1 MLSNNSD
8 FKKLLLVHSRD
19 RRSHLMGQE
28 LNNIPSLIIKM
39 ESKIK
44 LEKDTIAAATQDLR
58 SLETQ
63 NSSIEKEINSIT
75 DQISRNKNKQL
86 EVKKNEEYQALEKE
100 ITNLL
105 EQQSSKED
113 LQIEVLVKIDGA
125 KETAEIA
132 KSKITE
138 KVESLEI
145 EKLGL
150 IKRQEELQIETEQL
164 ASELEDARS
173 DTEEILLKGYDRT
186 KKVVSRP
193 PYIAPLEEQKCTGCN
208 LRVSN
213 DIVSSVLVDQKLT
226 HCDQCGRIVYCER

>member
-1 MLSNNSD
+1 MLSNNTD

-58 SLETQ
+58 SLEAQ

-105 EQQSSKED
+105 EHQSSKED

-150 IKRQEELQIETEQL
+150 IKRQEELEIETEQL
-164 ASELEDARS
+164 AKELEDART

>member
-28 LNNIPSLIIKM
+28 LNNIPRLIIKM

-58 SLETQ
+58 SLEAQ

-113 LQIEVLVKIDGA
+113 MQIEVLVKIDGA

-164 ASELEDARS
+164 ATELEDARS

-193 PYIAPLEEQKCTGCN
+193 PYIAPLEDQKCTGCN

>member
-58 SLETQ
+58 SLEAQ

-113 LQIEVLVKIDGA
+113 MQIEVLVKIDGA

-150 IKRQEELQIETEQL
+150 IKRQEELEIETEQL
-164 ASELEDARS
+164 AKELEDARS

-193 PYIAPLEEQKCTGCN
+193 PYIAPLEDQKCTGCN

>member
-58 SLETQ
+58 SLEAQ

-150 IKRQEELQIETEQL
+150 IKRQEELEIETEQL
-164 ASELEDARS
+164 ATELEDARS

>member
-1 MLSNNSD
+1 MLSNNTD

-58 SLETQ
+58 SLEAQ

-150 IKRQEELQIETEQL
+150 IKRQEELEIETEQL
-164 ASELEDARS
+164 ATELEDARS

>member
-1 MLSNNSD
+1 MLSNNTD

-58 SLETQ
+58 SLEAQ

-113 LQIEVLVKIDGA
+113 MQIEVLVKIDGA

-164 ASELEDARS
+164 AKELEDARS

>member
-1 MLSNNSD
+1 MLSNNTD

-58 SLETQ
+58 SLEAQ

-113 LQIEVLVKIDGA
+113 MQIEVLVKIDGA

-164 ASELEDARS
+164 ATELEDARS

>member
-28 LNNIPSLIIKM
+28 LYNIPSLIIKM

-58 SLETQ
+58 SLEAQ

-113 LQIEVLVKIDGA
+113 MQFEVLVKIDGA

-164 ASELEDARS
+164 ATELEDARS

>member
-28 LNNIPSLIIKM
+28 LNNIPRLIIKM

-58 SLETQ
+58 SLEAQ

-113 LQIEVLVKIDGA
+113 MQIEVLVKIDGA

-164 ASELEDARS
+164 ATELEDARS

>member
-58 SLETQ
+58 SLEAQ

-150 IKRQEELQIETEQL
+150 IKRQEELEIETEQL
-164 ASELEDARS
+164 AKELEDARS

>member
-58 SLETQ
+58 SLEAQ

-113 LQIEVLVKIDGA
+113 MQIEVLVKIDGA

-164 ASELEDARS
+164 ATELEDARS

>member
-1 MLSNNSD
+1 MLSNNTD

-58 SLETQ
+58 SLEAQ

-113 LQIEVLVKIDGA
+113 LQIEVLVKIDSA

-164 ASELEDARS
+164 AKELEDARS

>member
-19 RRSHLMGQE
+19 RRSHLMGKE
-28 LNNIPSLIIKM
+28 LSNIPNLIINM

-58 SLETQ
+58 FLETQ

-113 LQIEVLVKIDGA
+113 LQIDVLVKIDGA

-138 KVESLEI
+138 KVDSLEI

-150 IKRQEELQIETEQL
+150 VKRQEELQIETEQL

>member
-1 MLSNNSD
+1 MLSNNLD

-39 ESKIK
+39 ESKIE

-63 NSSIEKEINSIT
+63 NSSIEKEIHSIT

>member
-1 MLSNNSD
+1 MLSNNTD

-58 SLETQ
+58 SLEAQ

-113 LQIEVLVKIDGA
+113 MQIEVLVKIDGA

-164 ASELEDARS
+164 AKELEDARS

-193 PYIAPLEEQKCTGCN
+193 PYIAPLEDQKCTGCN

>member
-1 MLSNNSD
+1 MLSNNTD

-58 SLETQ
+58 SLEAQ

-164 ASELEDARS
+164 ATELEDARS

-193 PYIAPLEEQKCTGCN
+193 PYIAPLEDQKCTGCN

>member
-1 MLSNNSD
+1 MLSNNTD

-58 SLETQ
+58 SLEAQ

-113 LQIEVLVKIDGA
+113 MQIEVLVKIDGA

-150 IKRQEELQIETEQL
+150 IKRQEELEIETEQL
-164 ASELEDARS
+164 AKELEDARS

>member
-1 MLSNNSD
+1 MLSNNTD

-58 SLETQ
+58 SLEAQ

-150 IKRQEELQIETEQL
+150 IKRQEELKIETEQL
-164 ASELEDARS
+164 AKELEDART

>member
-58 SLETQ
+58 SLEAQ

-113 LQIEVLVKIDGA
+113 MQIEVLVKIDGA

-164 ASELEDARS
+164 AKELEDARS

-193 PYIAPLEEQKCTGCN
+193 PYIAPLEDQKCTGCN

>member
-28 LNNIPSLIIKM
+28 LNNIPRLIIKM

-58 SLETQ
+58 SLEAQ

-164 ASELEDARS
+164 ATELEDARS

>member
-1 MLSNNSD
+1 MLSNNTD

-58 SLETQ
+58 SLEAQ

-113 LQIEVLVKIDGA
+113 MQIEVLVKIDGA

-150 IKRQEELQIETEQL
+150 IKRQEELEIETEQL
-164 ASELEDARS
+164 ATELEDARS

>member
-1 MLSNNSD
+1 MLSNNTD

-19 RRSHLMGQE
+19 RRSLLMGQE

-58 SLETQ
+58 SLEAQ

-113 LQIEVLVKIDGA
+113 MQIEVLVKIDGA

-164 ASELEDARS
+164 ATELEDARS

>member
-58 SLETQ
+58 SLEAQ

-164 ASELEDARS
+164 AKELEDARS

>member
-1 MLSNNSD
+1 MLSNNTD

-58 SLETQ
+58 SLEAQ

-164 ASELEDARS
+164 ATELEDARS

-213 DIVSSVLVDQKLT
+213 DIVSFVLVDQKLT

>member
-58 SLETQ
+58 SLEAQ

-150 IKRQEELQIETEQL
+150 IKRQEELEIETEQL
-164 ASELEDARS
+164 AKELEDARS

-193 PYIAPLEEQKCTGCN
+193 PYIAPLEDQKCTGCN

>member
-1 MLSNNSD
+1 MLSNNTD

-19 RRSHLMGQE
+19 RKSHLMGQE

-58 SLETQ
+58 SLEAQ

-113 LQIEVLVKIDGA
+113 MQIEVLVKIDGA

-164 ASELEDARS
+164 ATELEDARS

>member
-58 SLETQ
+58 SLEAQ

-150 IKRQEELQIETEQL
+150 IKRQEELKIETEQL
-164 ASELEDARS
+164 AKELEDART

>member
-19 RRSHLMGQE
+19 RKSHLMGQE

-58 SLETQ
+58 SLEAQ

-150 IKRQEELQIETEQL
+150 IKRQEELEIETEQL
-164 ASELEDARS
+164 AKELEDARS

>member
-1 MLSNNSD
+1 MLSNNTD

-58 SLETQ
+58 SLEAQ

-150 IKRQEELQIETEQL
+150 IKRQEELEIETEQL
-164 ASELEDARS
+164 ATELEDARS

-193 PYIAPLEEQKCTGCN
+193 PYIAPLEDQKCTGCN

>member
-1 MLSNNSD
+1 MLSNNTD

-58 SLETQ
+58 SLEAQ

-150 IKRQEELQIETEQL
+150 IKRQEELEIETEQL
-164 ASELEDARS
+164 AKELEDARS

>member
-1 MLSNNSD
+1 MLSNNTD

-58 SLETQ
+58 SLEAQ

-113 LQIEVLVKIDGA
+113 MQFEVLVKIDGA

-164 ASELEDARS
+164 ATELEDARS

>member
-1 MLSNNSD
+1 MLSNNTD

-58 SLETQ
+58 SLEAQ

-164 ASELEDARS
+164 ATELEDARS

>member
-58 SLETQ
+58 SLEAQ

-113 LQIEVLVKIDGA
+113 MQIEVLVKIDGA

-164 ASELEDARS
+164 ATELEDARS

-193 PYIAPLEEQKCTGCN
+193 PYIAPLEDQKCTGCN